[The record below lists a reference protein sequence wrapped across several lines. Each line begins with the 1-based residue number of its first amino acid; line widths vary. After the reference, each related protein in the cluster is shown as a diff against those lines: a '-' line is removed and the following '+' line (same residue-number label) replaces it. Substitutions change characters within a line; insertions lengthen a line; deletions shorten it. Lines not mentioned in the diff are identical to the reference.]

1 MRAHIQLLGE
11 GLRLRKRSMSG
22 REVACQELD
31 LPLLAEELGVLIGVR
46 LDLGLARLKQALG
59 FFDLVLLGEE
69 PCEGA
74 AEGAGGGRKGLVA
87 DRDGIS
93 KVGLGG
99 EQIALG
105 KQEVTEVSENDALI
119 STTAHLA
126 SNRYRL
132 LVVLQR
138 LRDAALLEMEEREV
152 SEGDALASAL
162 PHLASNRQ
170 GLVVVLQGRN
180 GLVRLGPAQAQRL
193 AREAMRLMERRGE
206 EVTRTKLAAELG
218 VARARLDAVFPEE
231 GDLLEAV
238 TGEWF
243 APKLAVMD
251 EVMASGLPPR
261 RKMYEFIARRF
272 LLLRQN
278 YRDDPATFNLYV
290 EMGERY
296 FEYARSYIDLADHY
310 LCELIA
316 EAQAEGYLQGL
327 EVDTALSLIN
337 QMVNCYLQPYMI
349 AMIDE
354 RLSEEKLA
362 LIVGAIFDGLNAKDG
377 GAGGTQDIRAA

>member
-1 MRAHIQLLGE
+1 
-11 GLRLRKRSMSG
+11 MSDD
-22 REVACQELD
+22 EIQEL
-31 LPLLAEELGVLIGVR
+31 R
-46 LDLGLARLKQALG
+46 SR
-59 FFDLVLLGEE
+59 F
-69 PCEGA
+69 
-74 AEGAGGGRKGLVA
+74 
-87 DRDGIS
+87 
-93 KVGLGG
+93 
-99 EQIALG
+99 
-105 KQEVTEVSENDALI
+105 
-119 STTAHLA
+119 
-126 SNRYRL
+126 
-132 LVVLQR
+132 
-138 LRDAALLEMEEREV
+138 
-152 SEGDALASAL
+152 
-162 PHLASNRQ
+162 
-170 GLVVVLQGRN
+170 
-180 GLVRLGPAQAQRL
+180 

-362 LIVGAIFDGLNAKDG
+362 PVSYTHLTLPTNPRV
-377 GAGGTQDIRAA
+377 

>member
-1 MRAHIQLLGE
+1 
-11 GLRLRKRSMSG
+11 MSDD
-22 REVACQELD
+22 EIQEL
-31 LPLLAEELGVLIGVR
+31 R
-46 LDLGLARLKQALG
+46 SR
-59 FFDLVLLGEE
+59 F
-69 PCEGA
+69 
-74 AEGAGGGRKGLVA
+74 
-87 DRDGIS
+87 
-93 KVGLGG
+93 
-99 EQIALG
+99 
-105 KQEVTEVSENDALI
+105 
-119 STTAHLA
+119 
-126 SNRYRL
+126 
-132 LVVLQR
+132 
-138 LRDAALLEMEEREV
+138 
-152 SEGDALASAL
+152 
-162 PHLASNRQ
+162 
-170 GLVVVLQGRN
+170 
-180 GLVRLGPAQAQRL
+180 

-337 QMVNCYLQPYMI
+337 QMVN
-349 AMIDE
+349 
-354 RLSEEKLA
+354 
-362 LIVGAIFDGLNAKDG
+362 LIVLVYYSKHKVKVQKMGRSSYLLVVITGQQKVV
-377 GAGGTQDIRAA
+377 T